1 VKTAIVIG
9 AGVAGLAA
17 AIRLR
22 VKGYGVQVFE
32 SNAFVGGKLHAFTD
46 AGFRFDAGP
55 CFLRYLN
62 TLMIFFCVRVKIL
75 AIILIIRAKRL
86 FVIISGPMVHF
97 IPCRRMRLIL

>member
-1 VKTAIVIG
+1 MKTAIVIG

-22 VKGYGVQVFE
+22 VKGYGVKVFE

-55 CFLRYLN
+55 SLF
-62 TLMIFFCVRVKIL
+62 TLPQYVDDLFCVRVKIL

-97 IPCRRMRLIL
+97 IPCQRMRLIL